1 MVTGV
6 NPKAWIALLP
16 CGSNGLGVFLE
27 WGLVQRL
34 QAHVHC
40 KCKPMLDASETA
52 TLRND
57 LQAFL
62 LTQGL
67 SADNNITTGQ
77 PLALGL
83 MEACQQVC
91 GDVDTKLTQQLAEG
105 VPTGVVNTIPASSV
119 WQQVDVAGRPEL
131 SLLVWDEPW
140 QSGSDDPKTLL
151 GLVPADVDD
160 GFAEWLSGGLAEARE
175 RFGELCAAGKLG
187 LVHREGAAR
196 RLIGDSSVSNANALC
211 RIEERVEL
219 PGLRDGCFSV
229 TLSRA
234 KLVSVQSGHLQG
246 PQAC

>member
-1 MVTGV
+1 MVTGA

-16 CGSNGLGVFLE
+16 CGSNGLSVFLE

-40 KCKPMLDASETA
+40 KCKEPMLSASETA

-140 QSGSDDPKTLL
+140 QSGTTQ
-151 GLVPADVDD
+151 
-160 GFAEWLSGGLAEARE
+160 R
-175 RFGELCAAGKLG
+175 LCW
-187 LVHREGAAR
+187 
-196 RLIGDSSVSNANALC
+196 D
-211 RIEERVEL
+211 
-219 PGLRDGCFSV
+219 
-229 TLSRA
+229 
-234 KLVSVQSGHLQG
+234 
-246 PQAC
+246 

>member
-1 MVTGV
+1 MTLGDVAAHVRLRDGGGLV
-6 NPKAWIALLP
+6 SDGDWGKPKGLDSFAALRKQW
-16 CGSNGLGVFLE
+16 FKRILE

-40 KCKPMLDASETA
+40 KCKEPMLSASETE

-67 SADNNITTGQ
+67 SANNNITAGE

-105 VPTGVVNTIPASSV
+105 VPTGVVNT
-119 WQQVDVAGRPEL
+119 RPEL

-151 GLVPADVDD
+151 GLVQADVDD

-187 LVHREGAAR
+187 LVHRRGRPAFDWR
-196 RLIGDSSVSNANALC
+196 QQ
-211 RIEERVEL
+211 
-219 PGLRDGCFSV
+219 CFK
-229 TLSRA
+229 R
-234 KLVSVQSGHLQG
+234 K
-246 PQAC
+246 CIM